1 MSVSIVA
8 AVAQNGVIGKR
19 GALPWHLPEDL
30 KRFRQLTTGKVVLMG
45 RKTWE
50 SLPANVRPLP
60 QRTNVV
66 VTRQADYHVPS
77 DVYVFPSLKEA
88 MEAFADNEIVIIGG
102 GEIYRQ
108 ALSLTDTLYITHV
121 NKEVEG
127 DVTFPLID
135 PKIWVE
141 KESEPHDGYVFTRY
155 ERR

>member
-1 MSVSIVA
+1 
-8 AVAQNGVIGKR
+8 
-19 GALPWHLPEDL
+19 
-30 KRFRQLTTGKVVLMG
+30 MG